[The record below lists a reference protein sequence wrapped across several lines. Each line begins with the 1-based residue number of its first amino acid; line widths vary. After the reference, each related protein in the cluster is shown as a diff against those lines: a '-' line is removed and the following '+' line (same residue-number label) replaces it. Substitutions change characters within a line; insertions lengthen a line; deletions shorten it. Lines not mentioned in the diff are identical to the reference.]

1 MSSAEASTGKV
12 KPPILCVD
20 DERSLLEGIALHLER
35 RFSLTTATSGPEALA
50 MLEAG
55 FQPYVIVSDMRMPGM
70 DGAAFLARSRAPAPD
85 AVRMLLT
92 GHTEIDAAIAAV
104 NEGQIFRFLTK
115 PCAPGPLVSAV
126 TAGVDQY
133 RLITAERVLLE
144 QTLHGS
150 IKALTD
156 VLALTNPAAFG
167 RANRLKTL
175 VGELAQQSGLRVRWQ
190 VEVAAMLSQ
199 LAHITLSPETAEK
212 LYFGR
217 PLSQEEQHQVQ
228 GLPQVTEQLLGSIP
242 RLEEV
247 REILAGF
254 TRPFLGAQVTACDP
268 RAQPVQFA
276 SQLLRIAH
284 DFDVLESQGQTSER
298 ALAALGH
305 RQPGYPTEVMAA
317 LTALRG
323 RAAAAEDVR
332 ELRLVELRPG
342 MVLTEDVTM
351 SNGML
356 LVARGYEITARLL
369 ERLHHLPRGYT
380 KDKFMVVVKRG

>member
-1 MSSAEASTGKV
+1 MTSPEMSTTKGKA
-12 KPPILCVD
+12 PILCVD

-35 RFSLTTATSGPEALA
+35 RFTLTTATSGPEALA

-55 FQPYVIVSDMRMPGM
+55 YQPCVIISDMRMPGM
-70 DGAAFLARSRAPAPD
+70 DGAAFLARSRAVAPD

-115 PCAPGPLVSAV
+115 PCAPGQLVSAV
-126 TAGVDQY
+126 AAGVDQH

-156 VLALTNPAAFG
+156 VLALTNAAAFG
-167 RANRLKTL
+167 RANRLKNL
-175 VGELAQQSGLRVRWQ
+175 VGELAQQSGLRARWQ

-199 LAHITLSPETAEK
+199 LAHITLSSETAEK

-217 PLSQEEQHQVQ
+217 GLSPEEQHQVQ
-228 GLPQVTEQLLGSIP
+228 ALPQVTEQLLGSIP
-242 RLEEV
+242 RLEDV

-254 TRPFLGAQVTACDP
+254 ARPIQGSPGGACDP
-268 RAQPVQFA
+268 HDQPVQFA
-276 SQLLRIAH
+276 TQLLRIAH
-284 DFDVLESQGQTSER
+284 DYDVLESQGQSAER

-305 RQPGYPTEVMAA
+305 RQPGYPKEVLAA
-317 LTALRG
+317 LTALRV
-323 RAAAAEDVR
+323 RSKAIEDVR

-342 MVLTEDVTM
+342 MLLAEDVTM

-369 ERLHHLPRGYT
+369 ERLHHLPRGFT